1 VGNGNG
7 AFNRPNPPTDHTHAA
22 NASRANDAHRPHG
35 SIRVRRAQGARVD
48 LGLLRSYV
56 RPPGTGEGERKR
68 DRERERARQTYVA
81 GYADPA
87 ERRTPRPAGADD
99 PAAQQ
104 ELHRTRERRGGCGQT
119 LEWTSFD
126 LSHGHTGPRNVAST
140 AR

>member
-7 AFNRPNPPTDHTHAA
+7 AFNRPNTPTNHTHAA
-22 NASRANDAHRPHG
+22 NASRASGAHRPRG
-35 SIRVRRAQGARVD
+35 SIRVRRAQGTRDD

-56 RPPGTGEGERKR
+56 RPPGTGERK
-68 DRERERARQTYVA
+68 RERERERERYIA

-87 ERRTPRPAGADD
+87 ERRTPPPAGADD

-126 LSHGHTGPRNVAST
+126 LSHGHTGPRNVTST